1 MLAMP
6 GGAAYADGMRGFPLL
21 GLGIF
26 VLSGCSAADGKWPS
40 LMTDQERAAGKAAT
54 APATAQRPETPAGST
69 AESLPVIPMHSAA
82 EAPAAQ
88 AQETQS
94 PAADSPVAAS
104 LSPAV
109 SRLEQESRA
118 FDFTLERLAVN
129 RQDLAAAQ
137 LAATG
142 KASGSPERLALQA
155 ITRQQRQLKETLADI
170 RHSLQMVAGQ
180 LARVGQSAEAADIGV
195 PLARTGKLLMRVS
208 AAMAEKT
215 AAPTTASLAD
225 GLQAVLAAYSRADAA
240 WITQSA
246 KLKASTAALKRGDP
260 ERISWNQAQVDLT
273 RVSQNA
279 KSLESI
285 QENLARLAGD
295 LAVLSSRGDD
305 IAGPL
310 QQIGAALVRIDQR
323 LAENDALVTTA
334 RQTLERA

>member
-1 MLAMP
+1 
-6 GGAAYADGMRGFPLL
+6 MRGFALL

-40 LMTDQERAAGKAAT
+40 LMTDQERAAGKAT
-54 APATAQRPETPAGST
+54 TVPATAQPPETPDGTTSQPLAG
-69 AESLPVIPMHSAA
+69 IPMAGVA
-82 EAPAAQ
+82 QVPAAQ
-88 AQETQS
+88 V

-129 RQDLAAAQ
+129 QKDLTAAQ

-142 KASGSPERLALQA
+142 KAAGSPERLALQA
-155 ITRQQRQLKETLADI
+155 ATRQQRQLIETLADI
-170 RHSLQMVAGQ
+170 RQALQVVAGQ
-180 LARVGQSAEAADIGV
+180 LARAGQSGAEADIKV
-195 PLARTGKLLMRVS
+195 PLARTGTLLTRVS
-208 AAMAEKT
+208 AAMADKT
-215 AAPTTASLAD
+215 AAPTPASLAD
-225 GLQAVLAAYSRADAA
+225 GLQAALAAYGRADSA
-240 WITQSA
+240 WVTQSA

-273 RVSQNA
+273 RVSQYA
-279 KSLESI
+279 KGLESI
-285 QENLARLAGD
+285 QENLTRLAGD